1 MYTAGTH
8 QPRPWFLLTHIT
20 NNGSVNNKQHNTRE
34 GEGEVGGG
42 GGRGRWEGEV
52 GGGRGVGGEG
62 EGRGEQ
68 LNIKIAQTRIGHGSF
83 TYYHLL

>member
-1 MYTAGTH
+1 M
-8 QPRPWFLLTHIT
+8 
-20 NNGSVNNKQHNTRE
+20 
-34 GEGEVGGG
+34 
-42 GGRGRWEGEV
+42 